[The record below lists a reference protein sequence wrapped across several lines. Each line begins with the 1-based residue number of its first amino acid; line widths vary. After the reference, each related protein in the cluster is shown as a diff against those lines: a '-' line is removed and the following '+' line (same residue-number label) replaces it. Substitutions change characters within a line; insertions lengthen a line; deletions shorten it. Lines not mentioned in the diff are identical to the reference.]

1 MAVPVWVPGQVLAS
15 ADVDTWFVPLAA
27 VKAGDESATSN
38 TTLHND
44 LDLHVPVAASSTY
57 EFSCYLFFQA
67 FAGGDIKWTW
77 TGPAG
82 IVLVYDAL
90 HNEGGGTL
98 LNASATTY
106 GLASAGT
113 AAGGGAGVNE
123 ALVMRGTCI
132 VSGTAGSLQL
142 QWAQQTSSGTATI
155 VKAGSHLVLRRIA

>member
-1 MAVPVWVPGQVLAS
+1 MAVPVWVPGQVLVAS
-15 ADVDTWFVPLAA
+15 DVNTWFIPLAV
-27 VKAGDESATSN
+27 VKPGDESATSN

-44 LDLHVPVAASSTY
+44 AALVLPVAVSSAY
-57 EFSCYLFFQA
+57 EFSCYIFFQA

-82 IVLVYDAL
+82 ITLVYDSL

-106 GLASAGT
+106 GLASAGQ

-123 ALVMRGTCI
+123 AIVMRGTC
-132 VSGTAGSLQL
+132 VTGGTAGNLQL
-142 QWAQQTSSGTATI
+142 QWAQQTSSATATI
-155 VKAGSHLVLRRIA
+155 VKANSHLVLRRIA